1 MLWTDKAKKYLL
13 KYWNIENL
21 KDKQIEVID
30 ELLSG
35 NDVIGLLPTGYGKS
49 MCYILP
55 PLLTRKVMIII
66 SPLISLM
73 DDQKT
78 SLQNKG
84 IKCSAL
90 HCNNKNK
97 DEETYAII
105 DGVIKIVYMSPEYLV
120 KGNGKELVSI
130 LNDNNKLGFIAID
143 EAHCISS
150 WGHDFRPEY
159 KEIKMIRDEYP
170 NIPMI
175 AVTATA
181 TANVCKDIKD
191 NLKLDNPKIIKASF
205 DRPNLYLK
213 VCSMPTEQVISKKKV
228 VEKQIDPSIVV
239 QPYLEKY
246 KNQKIII
253 YVNSRINTSE
263 LSIDINKNN
272 PNLSEAY
279 HAGLSAKIRDKI
291 HNNFANGTTNIIVS
305 TIAFGMGIDQIVKC
319 VIIFGCTSSIEEY
332 TQMIGRAGRDVKPA
346 ETIFFFDKKQFMIKK
361 QMTSKTFSK
370 YQSLCKIKLD
380 NLSKVWSYVYTNTC
394 KRKYMLDYFNE
405 PTNYITCD
413 NCTSCEQKL
422 VDVTDIFSEII
433 FKEDLS
439 NAIDIIKAKYIKNDI
454 DNLYTILW
462 RWKNFIIKNKLNI
475 KELEPNMK
483 LRFNQNCINANANDN
498 VNANDD
504 DKYYLYFDG
513 ASKGNPG
520 ISGSG
525 AVIYK
530 NKQEIWADSI
540 YTDINTNNVA
550 EYKGLIFGL
559 ENAINLKIK
568 KIIVKGDSEIV
579 IKQMKGEYKVSS
591 PNLIYSNQIANEL
604 SKQFNNIEYKH
615 IYREKN
621 TRADKLANEG
631 ILQRRLKRDDKYLD
645 NQLDKLSALI

>member
-361 QMTSKTFSK
+361 QMTSKTF
-370 YQSLCKIKLD
+370 QNINHC
-380 NLSKVWSYVYTNTC
+380 V
-394 KRKYMLDYFNE
+394 
-405 PTNYITCD
+405 
-413 NCTSCEQKL
+413 
-422 VDVTDIFSEII
+422 
-433 FKEDLS
+433 
-439 NAIDIIKAKYIKNDI
+439 
-454 DNLYTILW
+454 
-462 RWKNFIIKNKLNI
+462 KLN
-475 KELEPNMK
+475 
-483 LRFNQNCINANANDN
+483 
-498 VNANDD
+498 
-504 DKYYLYFDG
+504 
-513 ASKGNPG
+513 
-520 ISGSG
+520 
-525 AVIYK
+525 
-530 NKQEIWADSI
+530 
-540 YTDINTNNVA
+540 
-550 EYKGLIFGL
+550 
-559 ENAINLKIK
+559 
-568 KIIVKGDSEIV
+568 
-579 IKQMKGEYKVSS
+579 
-591 PNLIYSNQIANEL
+591 
-604 SKQFNNIEYKH
+604 
-615 IYREKN
+615 
-621 TRADKLANEG
+621 
-631 ILQRRLKRDDKYLD
+631 
-645 NQLDKLSALI
+645 